1 LRRFSAKGVADDATT
16 MQCRIGINTGE
27 VVVGSIQTGAG
38 PEGPAAQAA
47 AETEGRAQNRRVE
60 LVPQGQ

>member
-1 LRRFSAKGVADDATT
+1 MQEGLRRFSAKAVAADATT
-16 MQCRIGINTGE
+16 MQCRIGINTDE

-47 AETEGRAQNRRVE
+47 ETDLFPARDFLAQ
-60 LVPQGQ
+60 G